1 MSETTDQELSS
12 FIVVARIANYSGHA
26 VWRKLL
32 ALTADLVTHLRWGF
46 HFLHLNT
53 VNGWR
58 DLEVIDSQIANLL
71 ERAKVELRSLP
82 TPESCCDAISH
93 LTAMRQGG
101 LIRLLRQ
108 LDANGA

>member
-53 VNGWR
+53 VNALIGAPVVLWVILR
-58 DLEVIDSQIANLL
+58 RKNATSLEL
-71 ERAKVELRSLP
+71 
-82 TPESCCDAISH
+82 
-93 LTAMRQGG
+93 
-101 LIRLLRQ
+101 
-108 LDANGA
+108 